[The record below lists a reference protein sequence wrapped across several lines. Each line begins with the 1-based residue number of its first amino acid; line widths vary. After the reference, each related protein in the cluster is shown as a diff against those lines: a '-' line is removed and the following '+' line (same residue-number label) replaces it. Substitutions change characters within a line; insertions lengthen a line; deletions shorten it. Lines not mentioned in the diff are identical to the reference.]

1 MRSFAVL
8 LAVLLLSPVAAKAMC
23 WDAPCIPPVKCCI
36 CPCPNMIGAGSLDD
50 PSKKDR
56 NQLILEQP
64 SEELAENNMSL
75 PSDKEL
81 RAIASQKEP
90 EISTVR

>member
-1 MRSFAVL
+1 
-8 LAVLLLSPVAAKAMC
+8 
-23 WDAPCIPPVKCCI
+23 
-36 CPCPNMIGAGSLDD
+36 MIGAGSLDD